1 MREAAELLPLLGEH
15 KSKETEK
22 FAMLVLTRYIG
33 QSIRVG
39 SDVEIKLLSVDGR
52 KRARVGIEAPQDVN
66 IWRSELAEAGE
77 STPEMERQG
86 RKKDAKE
93 FAVLLVEDDPI
104 HARLISRVLTRM
116 SAAKVRVAPSGEEA
130 AGTLWN
136 GDREDGFARHPKI
149 ILMDLRLPGMSGL
162 DLLARI
168 KSDERLRRTP
178 VVMLSSSS
186 QPAEIER
193 CLDAG
198 ANAFVTKSPNYDELC
213 TSLSR
218 IAQFWAG
225 ECRLPDEALRCA

>member
-1 MREAAELLPLLGEH
+1 
-15 KSKETEK
+15 
-22 FAMLVLTRYIG
+22 MLVLTRYIG
-33 QSIRVG
+33 QSIQVG
-39 SDVEIKLLSVDGR
+39 PDVEIKLLSVDGR

-66 IWRSELAEAGE
+66 IWRTELGEAGE
-77 STPEMERQG
+77 ASSEMAG
-86 RKKDAKE
+86 RHGNADAKE

-104 HARLISRVLTRM
+104 HARLISRVLTRT

-130 AGTLWN
+130 AATLWN
-136 GDREDGFARHPKI
+136 GKREGGPPRHPKM

-162 DLLARI
+162 DLLTRI
-168 KSDERLRRTP
+168 KSDHRLRRTP

-198 ANAFVTKSPNYDELC
+198 ANAFVTKSPNYSELS

-225 ECRLPDEALRCA
+225 ECRLPDDMTRCA

>member
-1 MREAAELLPLLGEH
+1 
-15 KSKETEK
+15 
-22 FAMLVLTRYIG
+22 MLVLTRYIG
-33 QSIRVG
+33 QSIQVG
-39 SDVEIKLLSVDGR
+39 PGVEVKLLSVDGR

-66 IWRSELAEAGE
+66 IWRTELGEAGE
-77 STPEMERQG
+77 APPEMERQG
-86 RKKDAKE
+86 RNADAKE

-104 HARLISRVLTRM
+104 HARLISRVLTRT

-136 GDREDGFARHPKI
+136 GHRDDGPPLRPRM

-162 DLLARI
+162 DLLAQI
-168 KSDERLRRTP
+168 KSDDRLRRTP

-198 ANAFVTKSPNYDELC
+198 ANAFVTKSPNYGELC

-225 ECRLPDEALRCA
+225 ECRLPDDALRCA